1 MPLFRAHPC
10 GTEGLLAMG
19 RAVLPTSLL
28 AACRQSLPNP
38 AVPGKELTLWLAF
51 CSQRSFCFKG
61 LAEIMSQT
69 DLLNAE
75 GKPARI
81 SSDRADRDGA
91 PARAERGSTGA
102 LAPAPAALGVWW
114 GAVSS
119 TPSPGP
125 PVVPAIPH

>member
-1 MPLFRAHPC
+1 
-10 GTEGLLAMG
+10 MG
-19 RAVLPTSLL
+19 RALLPTLL
-28 AACRQSLPNP
+28 VAACRQSLPNP
-38 AVPGKELTLWLAF
+38 AVPGKELTLWLTF

-61 LAEIMSQT
+61 LAEITSQT

-91 PARAERGSTGA
+91 PGRAERGSTGA
-102 LAPAPAALGVWW
+102 LAPVLAALGVWW

-125 PVVPAIPH
+125 SAAPATPH